1 MLSQFGGSGNVL
13 LFFECFLFYSFAGW
27 VVESIYM
34 SLCNKKITNRGFAKG
49 PLCPIYG
56 FGGTLGYFLLHSL
69 NDRVILLYIVSA
81 ILATMFEFLVG
92 KLMIYTLGDLW
103 WDYDDKPFNYKGII
117 CLESTI
123 AWGFYG
129 VFIVRYINDF
139 IVAIVSMIPRRVGIV
154 VCTVCLTGYLID
166 FVYHLLLALDMTPA
180 ECKDKIVENVRD
192 IRARRG

>member
-1 MLSQFGGSGNVL
+1 MWSQFGVSGDVL
-13 LFFECFLFYSFAGW
+13 TIVECFLFYSFAGW

-34 SLCNKKITNRGFAKG
+34 SFCNKKVTNRGFAVG
-49 PLCPIYG
+49 PMCPIYG

-69 NDRVILLYIVSA
+69 SDRLIALYLVSA
-81 ILATMFEFLVG
+81 ILATTFEYLVG

-103 WDYDDKPFNYKGII
+103 WDYNDKPFNYKGII

-139 IVAIVSMIPRRVGIV
+139 VLAIVSMIPRKVGIV
-154 VCTVCLTGYLID
+154 GCSIFLTMYMFD
-166 FVYHLLLALDMTPA
+166 FVYHLLLALDLTPSQA
-180 ECKDKIVENVRD
+180 KDKVVENVRE
-192 IRARRG
+192 ICSKWG